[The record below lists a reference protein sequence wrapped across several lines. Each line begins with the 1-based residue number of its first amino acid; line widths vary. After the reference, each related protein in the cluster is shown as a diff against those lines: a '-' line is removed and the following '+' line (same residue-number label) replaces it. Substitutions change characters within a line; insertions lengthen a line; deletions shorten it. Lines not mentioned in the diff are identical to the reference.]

1 MVTINEALELIK
13 AGFSVED
20 IRAMDSKPAEEKKP
34 EQEQKQEQ
42 EKKPEANEF
51 DARLEKLTGVV
62 ENLVETVGKLPFS
75 FSMGDNGSASTDS
88 ILASI
93 INPHEEKK
101 GDK

>member
-20 IRAMDSKPAEEKKP
+20 IRAMDSKPAEDKKP
-34 EQEQKQEQ
+34 EQEPKHEP
-42 EKKPEANEF
+42 EKKTDTNEF
-51 DARLEKLTGVV
+51 DARLEKLTVVV

-75 FSMGDNGSASTDS
+75 FSMGDNGGASTDS